1 MGYPDVQIER
11 TTALNSLTPRGTCL
25 PALLFMVALGV
36 GANPDLPAGPF
47 YQGKRLTFTVDYSA
61 GGPTDIEC
69 RLYVRHLS
77 RHLAGNPT
85 LVVRNR
91 PGAGGVLAMNW
102 LYDRARR
109 DGTMAGCQ
117 TASPMYMEWYVGD
130 PQSVGLRANMA
141 EIIPVMFTPV
151 VSVGVV
157 RKVLPPGI
165 EINQPEDILKAK
177 GWIAGGFREDSTKD
191 LKFRTLLDLVG
202 ASYKYATG
210 YPGAA
215 DLLAAFMRK
224 EVDYVDG
231 SSPFYM
237 TRVKPVVVDAGQA
250 QPIWYDSRVKIPELE
265 PAYKSEDFVRRLT
278 GKEPS
283 GPLWQLFQISRAYRM
298 ILFPPGVPQQA
309 VEAVR
314 SAFESLGSDPQFLS
328 EYQKVVG
335 IPPSFL
341 TKPQD
346 LRDALAPLED
356 VTPEIRKLRFQYTA
370 QRQ

>member
-1 MGYPDVQIER
+1 MVGK
-11 TTALNSLTPRGTCL
+11 TAKLNVRMLGGIWWIVLLIVGCL
-25 PALLFMVALGV
+25 NV
-36 GANPDLPAGPF
+36 GSNANLIADPF
-47 YQGKRLTFTVDYSA
+47 YQGKRLTFMVDYSA

-69 RLYVRHLS
+69 RLYIRHLG
-77 RHLAGNPT
+77 RHLAGKPT

-102 LYDRARR
+102 LYERARR
-109 DGTMAGCQ
+109 DGTVAGCQ

-165 EINQPEDILKAK
+165 EIKQPEDILKAK

-202 ASYKYATG
+202 ANYKYATG

-215 DLLAAFMRK
+215 DLLAAFMRR

-237 TRVKPVVVDAGQA
+237 TRVKPVVVDGGQA
-250 QPIWYDSRVKIPELE
+250 YPIWYDSWVNISEME
-265 PAYKSEDFVRRLT
+265 PAYKSEDFVKKLT
-278 GKEPS
+278 GKQPS

-309 VEAVR
+309 VEALR
-314 SAFESLGSDPQFLS
+314 AAFRSLGNDPQFLA
-328 EYQKVVG
+328 EYQKIVG
-335 IPPSFL
+335 VQANFL
-341 TKPQD
+341 TKQQD
-346 LRDALAPLED
+346 LRDALAPLEG
-356 VTPEIRKLRFQYTA
+356 VTPEVRELRFKYTA
-370 QRQ
+370 QKR